1 MANSKFK
8 SFLRS
13 SGAEPEIPK
22 SVDLEIG
29 NSDILREKDGEDWME
44 SEGQLT
50 IDVYQ
55 TPQDIIIKSAVAGVK
70 PEDIDISITN
80 DMVTIK
86 GKREVEDTIK
96 TEDYFYQECYWGRF
110 SRSVILPVDVD
121 SDRVSA
127 NLKNGILTVKLPKVD
142 NAKVKKI
149 KIKSDN

>member
-1 MANSKFK
+1 MTNSKFK
-8 SFLRS
+8 SFLRAGGS
-13 SGAEPEIPK
+13 EPEISK
-22 SVDLEIG
+22 SVGLEIG
-29 NSDILREKDGEDWME
+29 NSDLSKDKNEDWME

-50 IDVYQ
+50 IDVFQ

-86 GKREVEDTIK
+86 GKRDIEDTIK
-96 TEDYFYQECYWGRF
+96 SDDYFYQECYWGRF

-127 NLKNGILTVKLPKVD
+127 NLKNGILTVKLPKID
-142 NAKVKKI
+142 KAKVKKI
-149 KIKSDN
+149 KIKSDF